1 MCKLINVIEEPFYVY
16 VDKCYTRN
24 LFMCTLIN
32 VIVYGMV
39 FLSVR

>member
-16 VDKCYTRN
+16 VDKCYRWN

-32 VIVYGMV
+32 VIGESFYVYAD
-39 FLSVR
+39 